1 MERDT
6 QDVVF
11 VFGGEGAHS
20 VETDLEVVKT
30 SPAWENCMRALKKVG
45 IHDGESLISH
55 TLGKH
60 KGPPSVRAK
69 HSGFPL
75 FTYTAGT
82 SDDGDQLVLVRAV
95 ARLRR

>member
-1 MERDT
+1 MRDNT

-30 SPAWENCMRALKKVG
+30 SPAWENCMKALKKVG
-45 IHDGESLISH
+45 IYDGESLISE

-60 KGPPSVRAK
+60 MGPPSVREE
-69 HSGFPL
+69 HNVIRL
-75 FTYTAGT
+75 FT
-82 SDDGDQLVLVRAV
+82 
-95 ARLRR
+95 